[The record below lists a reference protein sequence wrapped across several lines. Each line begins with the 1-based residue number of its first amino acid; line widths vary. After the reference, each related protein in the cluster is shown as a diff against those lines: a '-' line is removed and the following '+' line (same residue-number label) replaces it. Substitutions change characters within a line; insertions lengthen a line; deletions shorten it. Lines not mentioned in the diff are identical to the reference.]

1 MMPDDTPS
9 DDTPI
14 DDTLGIEIDGRACRA
29 RKGQMVIE
37 VADANAIPIPRF
49 CYHHKLTVAANCR
62 MCLVEVE
69 RAPKPLPACATPVM
83 EGMKVFTRSKTAR
96 AAQKSVMEFLLIN
109 HPLDCPI
116 CDQGGE
122 CELQDVAMGY
132 GRDVSRFNERKRA
145 VEDKDLGPLIA
156 TDMTRCIHCTRC
168 VRFGE
173 EVAGMPE
180 LGATGRGEDMEIGT
194 FIAGSVDSE
203 LSGNVID
210 LCPVGALTSKPFR
223 FRARAW
229 EMEQRDGVAP
239 HDAVGS
245 NIHLHVRRGR
255 VMRVVPRANEAINE
269 VWLSDRDRFGYEGL
283 YSEDRVRAPM
293 VRRGGTWQEVS
304 WEEALEA
311 TAAGLREVVASSGAA
326 ALGALA
332 SASCTT
338 EELFLFQRLVRGLG
352 SANVDHRVRQ
362 RDFSDQDA
370 APDHPSIGM
379 GLEDL
384 ERVDAAL
391 LIGSCARKEH
401 PIVNHRL
408 RKASLAGA
416 AVTYL
421 DVMAHDLN
429 LAPAARMVVPPPE
442 LVGAL
447 AAVTVAAARIA
458 GREPEGLGALAG
470 GIGDGFGGIGSVGS
484 MGIDPRRWRRADA
497 GGIEGASIEQA
508 GSASSVPGDVEGG
521 SGGVGNVLDDGS
533 VPDRIGTGPDEIASG
548 GIENVP
554 GDTEGVTGGMEVG
567 LGGIDAR
574 RLWRA
579 DAERIARILADAGR
593 SVILLGPQAI
603 DHRDAAALRGLAACL
618 ADLTGA
624 TLGTLD
630 EGANPAGAW
639 IAGAL
644 PHRGPRGAAAESR
657 GLDAR
662 AMIEA
667 DLDAWFLMG
676 LEPELDCADGARA
689 LKALNRARFVVSLGA
704 FRSEAMS
711 EYAHVILPAAAFAET
726 EGTFVNLSGTWQSFG
741 AAVSPYA
748 DARPAWRVLRVL
760 GNLLDLPGFEQE
772 TIEDVR
778 ASLGGPVVE
787 GSATAGE
794 SLAAGGPVAAGHPGW
809 TLPRSLPKPA
819 EEANGLT
826 RIAPV
831 PMHAVD
837 ALVRRSKPLQTTKDA
852 EFAGVGLNPATI
864 ERLGLADGKP
874 AVVRQ
879 NGGSVTLRLVA
890 DWRVPEGC
898 AYLPA
903 GVPATAAL
911 DVGDGAVAIDRS
923 TAGG

>member
-1 MMPDDTPS
+1 MPDDTPG
-9 DDTPI
+9 
-14 DDTLGIEIDGRACRA
+14 DDTLGIEIDGRPFRA

-37 VADANAIPIPRF
+37 VADANAIAIPRF

-83 EGMKVFTRSKTAR
+83 DGMKVFTRSKTAR

-132 GRDVSRFNERKRA
+132 GGDVSRFNERKRA

-173 EVAGMPE
+173 EIGGMPE
-180 LGATGRGEDMEIGT
+180 LGAAGRGEDMEIGT

-229 EMEQRDGVAP
+229 EMAQRDGVAP
-239 HDAVGS
+239 HDPVGS

-255 VMRVVPRANEAINE
+255 VMRVAPRANEAINE
-269 VWLSDRDRFGYEGL
+269 VWISDRDRFGYEGL

-293 VRRGGTWQEVS
+293 VRRGGAWQEVS
-304 WEEALEA
+304 WEEALDA
-311 TAAGLREVVASSGAA
+311 TAAGWREVVASSGAA

-332 SASCTT
+332 SASCTA
-338 EELFLFQRLVRGLG
+338 EELYLFQHLVRGLG

-370 APDHPSIGM
+370 APGHPSIGM
-379 GLEDL
+379 GLADL
-384 ERVDAAL
+384 ERLDAAL
-391 LIGSCARKEH
+391 LIGSCTRKEH

-421 DVMAHDLN
+421 DVMAHGLN
-429 LAPAARMVVPPPE
+429 LAPAARMVVPPPA
-442 LVGAL
+442 LAGAL
-447 AAVTVAAARIA
+447 AAVTVAAARIPGGKLA
-458 GREPEGLGALAG
+458 GARRERLLHKLEELGALAG
-470 GIGDGFGGIGSVGS
+470 GIGDGLGGIGSVGTGS
-484 MGIDPRRWRRADA
+484 GGA
-497 GGIEGASIEQA
+497 GGIGGA
-508 GSASSVPGDVEGG
+508 GSASAPGDVENVAET
-521 SGGVGNVLDDGS
+521 GV
-533 VPDRIGTGPDEIASG
+533 
-548 GIENVP
+548 
-554 GDTEGVTGGMEVG
+554 
-567 LGGIDAR
+567 R
-574 RLWRA
+574 RLQQA
-579 DAERIARILADAGR
+579 DAERIARALADAGR
-593 SVILLGPQAI
+593 GAILLGPQAI
-603 DHRDAAALRGLAACL
+603 NHRDAAALRGLAACL

-667 DLDAWFLMG
+667 DLNAYLLMG

-689 LKALNRARFVVSLGA
+689 REALGRARFVVSLAA

-741 AAVSPYA
+741 AAVPPYA

-778 ASLGGPVVE
+778 AALGGP
-787 GSATAGE
+787 
-794 SLAAGGPVAAGHPGW
+794 AAGVKEPAAAGNAGW
-809 TLPRSLPKPA
+809 TLPRNLPEPA
-819 EEANGLT
+819 EGTEGAEGIALA

-837 ALVRRSKPLQTTKDA
+837 ALVRRSKPLQATKDA
-852 EFAGVGLNPATI
+852 EFREVGLCPATI
-864 ERLGLADGKP
+864 ERLGLADGEP

-879 NGGSVTLRLVA
+879 NGGSVTLRVVA
-890 DWRVPEGC
+890 DRRVPEDC

-903 GVPATAAL
+903 GIAATATL
-911 DVGDGAVAIDRS
+911 DVGDGSVIIDRCS
-923 TAGG
+923 AGG

>member
-1 MMPDDTPS
+1 MPDDTPG
-9 DDTPI
+9 
-14 DDTLGIEIDGRACRA
+14 DDTLAIEIDGRPFRA

-37 VADANAIPIPRF
+37 VADANAIAIPRF

-83 EGMKVFTRSKTAR
+83 DGMKVFTRSKTAR

-132 GRDVSRFNERKRA
+132 GGDVSRFNERKRA

-173 EVAGMPE
+173 EIGGMPE
-180 LGATGRGEDMEIGT
+180 LGAAGRGEDMEIGT

-229 EMEQRDGVAP
+229 EMAQRDGVAP
-239 HDAVGS
+239 HDPIGS

-255 VMRVVPRANEAINE
+255 VMRVAPRANEAINE
-269 VWLSDRDRFGYEGL
+269 VWISDRDRFGYEGL

-293 VRRGGTWQEVS
+293 VRRGGTWHEVS
-304 WEEALEA
+304 WEEALERS
-311 TAAGLREVVASSGAA
+311 AAGLREVVASSGGA

-332 SASCTT
+332 SASCTA
-338 EELFLFQRLVRGLG
+338 EELYLFQHLVRGLG

-370 APDHPSIGM
+370 APGYPSIGM

-384 ERVDAAL
+384 ERLDAAL
-391 LIGSCARKEH
+391 LIGSCTRKEH

-429 LAPAARMVVPPPE
+429 LAPAARMVVPPP
-442 LVGAL
+442 AL
-447 AAVTVAAARIA
+447 ARALVAVTVAAARTA
-458 GREPEGLGALAG
+458 GREPEGARRERLLHKLEGLGALAE
-470 GIGDGFGGIGSVGS
+470 GIGDGLGGIGSVGTGS
-484 MGIDPRRWRRADA
+484 GGA
-497 GGIEGASIEQA
+497 GGIGGA
-508 GSASSVPGDVEGG
+508 GSASAPGDVE
-521 SGGVGNVLDDGS
+521 NVA
-533 VPDRIGTGPDEIASG
+533 GTG
-548 GIENVP
+548 V
-554 GDTEGVTGGMEVG
+554 
-567 LGGIDAR
+567 R
-574 RLWRA
+574 RLQQA
-579 DAERIARILADAGR
+579 DAERIARALADAGR
-593 SVILLGPQAI
+593 GAILLGPQAI
-603 DHRDAAALRGLAACL
+603 NHRDAAALRGLAACL

-624 TLGTLD
+624 TLGALD

-644 PHRGPRGAAAESR
+644 PHRGPRGTAAEPH

-667 DLDAWFLMG
+667 GLDAYLLMG

-689 LKALNRARFVVSLGA
+689 REALGRARFVVSLAA

-741 AAVSPYA
+741 AAVPPYA

-778 ASLGGPVVE
+778 AALGGPAACGV
-787 GSATAGE
+787 GE
-794 SLAAGGPVAAGHPGW
+794 PAAAGNAEW
-809 TLPRSLPKPA
+809 TLPRSLPEPA
-819 EEANGLT
+819 EGIEGADGIALA

-837 ALVRRSKPLQTTKDA
+837 ALVRRSRPLQATKDA
-852 EFAGVGLNPATI
+852 EFRGVGLSPATI
-864 ERLGLADGKP
+864 ERLGLADGEP

-879 NGGSVTLRLVA
+879 NGGSVTLCVVA
-890 DWRVPEGC
+890 DRRVPDGC

-903 GVPATAAL
+903 GIAATVVL
-911 DVGDGAVAIDRS
+911 DATDGTVVIDKP
-923 TAGG
+923 

>member
-1 MMPDDTPS
+1 MT
-9 DDTPI
+9 
-14 DDTLGIEIDGRACRA
+14 DDTLSIEIDGRPFRA

-37 VADANAIPIPRF
+37 VTDANAIAIPRF

-83 EGMKVFTRSKTAR
+83 DGMKVFTRSKTAR

-132 GRDVSRFNERKRA
+132 GGDVSRFNERKRA

-173 EVAGMPE
+173 EIGGMPE

-229 EMEQRDGVAP
+229 EMVQRDGVAP
-239 HDAVGS
+239 HDPVGS

-269 VWLSDRDRFGYEGL
+269 VWISDRDRFGYEGL

-293 VRRGGTWQEVS
+293 VRRGGTWREVS
-304 WEEALEA
+304 WEEALDA
-311 TAAGLREVVASSGAA
+311 AAAGLREVVAERGGA

-332 SASCTT
+332 SASCTA
-338 EELFLFQRLVRGLG
+338 EELYLFQHLVRGLG

-370 APDHPSIGM
+370 APGHPSIGM

-384 ERVDAAL
+384 ERLDAAL
-391 LIGSCARKEH
+391 LIGSCTRKEH

-429 LAPAARMVVPPPE
+429 LAPAARMVVPPPS
-442 LVGAL
+442 LAGAL

-470 GIGDGFGGIGSVGS
+470 GIGDSLGGIGIGP
-484 MGIDPRRWRRADA
+484 GAA
-497 GGIEGASIEQA
+497 GGIEGAGIEGAGIEQAGSEQA
-508 GSASSVPGDVEGG
+508 GSASAPGAPGD
-521 SGGVGNVLDDGS
+521 
-533 VPDRIGTGPDEIASG
+533 I
-548 GIENVP
+548 
-554 GDTEGVTGGMEVG
+554 EGVAGGM
-567 LGGIDAR
+567 GIDPTEIDPR
-574 RLWRA
+574 RLRRTDAGRA
-579 DAERIARILADAGR
+579 AAERIARTLADAGR
-593 SVILLGPQAI
+593 SAILLGPQAI
-603 DHRDAAALRGLAACL
+603 NHRDAAALRGLAACL

-639 IAGAL
+639 IAGVL
-644 PHRGPRGAAAESR
+644 PHRGPRGAAAEPR

-667 DLDAWFLMG
+667 DLDAYLLMG

-689 LKALNRARFVVSLGA
+689 REALNRARFVVSLAA

-711 EYAHVILPAAAFAET
+711 EYSHVILPAAAFAET
-726 EGTFVNLSGTWQSFG
+726 EGTFVNLSGIWQSFG

-778 ASLGGPVVE
+778 ATLGGPAAAGEPAAGSAGWILPRRLPESVE
-787 GSATAGE
+787 G
-794 SLAAGGPVAAGHPGW
+794 
-809 TLPRSLPKPA
+809 A
-819 EEANGLT
+819 EEIA

-837 ALVRRSKPLQTTKDA
+837 ALVRRSKPLQATKDA
-852 EFAGVGLNPATI
+852 EFRGVGLSPATI
-864 ERLGLADGKP
+864 ERLGLVEGEP

-879 NGGSVTLRLVA
+879 NEGSVTLRVVA
-890 DWRVPEGC
+890 DRRVPDGC
-898 AYLPA
+898 AYLPV
-903 GVPATAAL
+903 GVPATATL
-911 DVGDGAVAIDRS
+911 DAGDGSIMIDRFS
-923 TAGG
+923 AESRVNAQG

>member
-1 MMPDDTPS
+1 MTE
-9 DDTPI
+9 
-14 DDTLGIEIDGRACRA
+14 DTLSIEIDGRPFRA

-37 VADANAIPIPRF
+37 VADANAIAIPRF

-83 EGMKVFTRSKTAR
+83 DGMKVFTRSKTAR

-132 GRDVSRFNERKRA
+132 GGDVSRFNERKRA

-173 EVAGMPE
+173 EIGGMPE

-229 EMEQRDGVAP
+229 EMVQRDGVAP
-239 HDAVGS
+239 HDPVGS

-269 VWLSDRDRFGYEGL
+269 VWISDRDRFGYEGL
-283 YSEDRVRAPM
+283 YSEDRVRSPM
-293 VRRGGTWQEVS
+293 VRRGGTWREVS
-304 WEEALEA
+304 WEEALD
-311 TAAGLREVVASSGAA
+311 AAAAELREVVTERGGA

-332 SASCTT
+332 SASCTA
-338 EELFLFQRLVRGLG
+338 EELYLFQHLVRGLG

-370 APDHPSIGM
+370 APGHPSIGM

-384 ERVDAAL
+384 ERLDAAL

-429 LAPAARMVVPPPE
+429 LAPAARMVVPPPS
-442 LVGAL
+442 LAGAL

-470 GIGDGFGGIGSVGS
+470 GIGNSLGGIGIGS
-484 MGIDPRRWRRADA
+484 GAA
-497 GGIEGASIEQA
+497 GGIEGAGSEQAGIEGVGIEHA
-508 GSASSVPGDVEGG
+508 GSASAPGAPGD
-521 SGGVGNVLDDGS
+521 
-533 VPDRIGTGPDEIASG
+533 I
-548 GIENVP
+548 
-554 GDTEGVTGGMEVG
+554 EGVAGGM
-567 LGGIDAR
+567 GIDPTEIDPH
-574 RLWRA
+574 RLQRTDAGRA
-579 DAERIARILADAGR
+579 AAERIARTLADAGR

-603 DHRDAAALRGLAACL
+603 NHRDAAALRGLAACL

-644 PHRGPRGAAAESR
+644 PHRGPRGAAAEPR
-657 GLDAR
+657 GLDAQ
-662 AMIEA
+662 AMFEA
-667 DLDAWFLMG
+667 GLDAYLLMG

-689 LKALNRARFVVSLGA
+689 REALNRARFVVSLAA

-726 EGTFVNLSGTWQSFG
+726 EGTFVNLSGIWQSFG

-778 ASLGGPVVE
+778 AALGGPAAA
-787 GSATAGE
+787 GSA
-794 SLAAGGPVAAGHPGW
+794 GW
-809 TLPRSLPKPA
+809 TLPRRLPESA
-819 EEANGLT
+819 EGAEGIA

-837 ALVRRSKPLQTTKDA
+837 ALVRRSKPLQATKDA
-852 EFAGVGLNPATI
+852 EFRGVGLSPATI
-864 ERLGLADGKP
+864 ERLGLMEGEP

-879 NGGSVTLRLVA
+879 DGGSVTLAVVSDSRIP
-890 DWRVPEGC
+890 DDC

-903 GVPATAAL
+903 GVPATVAL
-911 DVGDGAVAIDRS
+911 DTGSGTIVIDKP
-923 TAGG
+923 